1 MASES
6 LTVLI
11 PRSRLLELTNRVA
24 TLEAERDES
33 AVQAVREWL
42 RGNWKRGMD
51 AVHDRDTNA
60 QILDII
66 KMGRRRLA
74 ATQEGSATDV

>member
-24 TLEAERDES
+24 TLEAER
-33 AVQAVREWL
+33 AVQCGGCGEWMPNCTT
-42 RGNWKRGMD
+42 GAHECAHAK
-51 AVHDRDTNA
+51 AA
-60 QILDII
+60 
-66 KMGRRRLA
+66 RLA
-74 ATQEGSATDV
+74 ATQEGSATDA